1 MSSKGLTSAARSTEA
16 RLSSQRDV
24 SPALLFVGRGTE
36 KEEKQKDLGQS
47 VRVAIEVNKGLR
59 I

>member
-16 RLSSQRDV
+16 RLSSQQDV
-24 SPALLFVGRGTE
+24 SPALLSVGRGR
-36 KEEKQKDLGQS
+36 EEDKQKDLGQS